1 MPLAFLLVNV
11 EMDSEKEVLE
21 VMKRIEGVEE
31 AYMVYGVYD
40 IVAKIKADTTARLK
54 DIILWRIRKLNKVR
68 STTTMM
74 VSEES
79 EPLSIQ
85 ATT

>member
-1 MPLAFLLVNV
+1 MPLAFLLVSV
-11 EMDSEKEVLE
+11 ETDSEKEVLE
-21 VMKRIEGVEE
+21 IMKRMEGVEE

-40 IVAKIKADTTARLK
+40 IVARIKSDTTARLK
-54 DIILWRIRKLNKVR
+54 DIILWRIRKLNKIR
-68 STTTMM
+68 ATTTMM

-85 ATT
+85 ANT

>member
-11 EMDSEKEVLE
+11 ETDSEKEILE
-21 VMKRIEGVEE
+21 IMKKTEGVEE

-40 IVAKIKADTTARLK
+40 IIAKIKADTTARLK
-54 DIILWRIRKLNKVR
+54 DIILWRIRKLNKIR
-68 STTTMM
+68 STKTMM
-74 VSEES
+74 VSEET
-79 EPLSIQ
+79 EPLGMQ

>member
-1 MPLAFLLVNV
+1 MPVAFLLVNV
-11 EMDSEKEVLE
+11 EIDSENEVLE
-21 VMKRIEGVEE
+21 IMKRTEGVEE
-31 AYMVYGVYD
+31 AYIVYGVYD

-74 VSEES
+74 VIGES
-79 EPLSIQ
+79 DPLRIQ
-85 ATT
+85 AIT

>member
-11 EMDSEKEVLE
+11 EIDSENEVLE

-54 DIILWRIRKLNKVR
+54 DIILWRVRKLNKVR

-79 EPLSIQ
+79 EPLRIQ

>member
-11 EMDSEKEVLE
+11 ETDSENEVLE
-21 VMKRIEGVEE
+21 IMKRTEGVEE
-31 AYMVYGVYD
+31 VYMVYGVYD

-54 DIILWRIRKLNKVR
+54 DIILWRIRKLNKIR

-79 EPLSIQ
+79 KPLSKQ